1 MQSPVEQRPVDR
13 DFEEYESV
21 YRGAKNSYILLIA
34 VPLMMFGLMALIWAI
49 PFPHIAFLGKYNGY
63 LNWASFLIAALIYY
77 HLRLS
82 PMVSYLLLFMLFG
95 FSYGIIQL
103 EQVEKTGGMQ
113 LWLAGLILSTFG
125 TGLQIWIFNNTKAVH
140 AINLL
145 KVSST
150 WFIVTI
156 LKAIKLKY

>member
-13 DFEEYESV
+13 DFEEYDSV
-21 YRGAKNSYILLIA
+21 YRGAKNSYILLLA

-77 HLRLS
+77 HLKLS

-103 EQVEKTGGMQ
+103 EQVEKAGGMQ

-125 TGLQIWIFNNTKAVH
+125 IGLQIWIFNTIKLGGVF
-140 AINLL
+140 NLL
-145 KVSST
+145 RKSST

>member
-1 MQSPVEQRPVDR
+1 MQSPAEQRPVDR
-13 DFEEYESV
+13 DFEEYDSV
-21 YRGAKNSYILLIA
+21 YRSAKNSYILLIA

-103 EQVEKTGGMQ
+103 EQVEKAGGMQ
-113 LWLAGLILSTFG
+113 LWLAGLILASFG
-125 TGLQIWIFNNTKAVH
+125 IGLQVWIFNNTKAVH

-156 LKAIKLKY
+156 LKVIKLKY

>member
-13 DFEEYESV
+13 DFEEYDQV

-49 PFPHIAFLGKYNGY
+49 PFPNIAFLGKYNGY

-95 FSYGIIQL
+95 FSYGIIKL
-103 EQVEKTGGMQ
+103 EQVEKAGGMQ
-113 LWLAGLILSTFG
+113 LWLAGLILATFG
-125 TGLQIWIFNNTKAVH
+125 IGLQTWIFKTVKANNTLM
-140 AINLL
+140 LL
-145 KVSST
+145 SKSST

-156 LKAIKLKY
+156 LKAIKVRY

>member
-1 MQSPVEQRPVDR
+1 MQSPAEQRPVDR
-13 DFEEYESV
+13 DFEEYDSV

-82 PMVSYLLLFMLFG
+82 PMVSYILLFMLFG
-95 FSYGIIQL
+95 FSYVIIQL
-103 EQVEKTGGMQ
+103 EQLEKAGGMQ
-113 LWLAGLILSTFG
+113 LWLVGLILVTFG
-125 TGLQIWIFNNTKAVH
+125 IGLQILVFNDAKASGVF
-140 AINLL
+140 NLL
-145 KVSST
+145 RISST
-150 WFIVTI
+150 WFIVAI

>member
-63 LNWASFLIAALIYY
+63 LNWASFLIAGLIYY

-103 EQVEKTGGMQ
+103 EQVEKAGDMQ

>member
-1 MQSPVEQRPVDR
+1 MKPLMEQRPVDR
-13 DFEEYESV
+13 NFEEYDQV
-21 YRGAKNSYILLIA
+21 YRNSKNSYILLIA
-34 VPLMMFGLMALIWAI
+34 VPLMMFGVMALIWAI

-95 FSYGIIQL
+95 FSYGIIQF
-103 EQVEKTGGMQ
+103 EQAEKAGGMQ
-113 LWLAGLILSTFG
+113 LWLAGLVLATFG
-125 TGLQIWIFNNTKAVH
+125 IGLQISIFNTAKATG
-140 AINLL
+140 AFNLL
-145 KVSST
+145 KNSST
-150 WFIVTI
+150 WFLVTV